1 MAHLKVGGLLS
12 NELAHVIHGEG
23 VVTILYLNLIT
34 MKKTIV
40 LRVVLYTI
48 LMTVVFPSFAQ
59 QKNNFELSKNLEI
72 YADMLRQLN
81 ISYADD
87 INPGELNTAAID
99 ALLNKLDPYTVYVPE
114 SKLEDFELMTKGE
127 YGGIGALIQKQGDYV
142 MITEPYENF
151 PAFKAGLIA
160 GDEIMSIDGESAKG
174 KTTTEVSDRLK
185 GVPGSEF
192 KLEIK
197 RYGDSL
203 TREVTIVREKI
214 KIPNIPY
221 SGMLGDEVGYV
232 SLSQFNP
239 NAAQDVKGA
248 FMKLAEE
255 HPLKGLI
262 LDLRGNG
269 GGLLNEAVDIV
280 NIFVPKGVMVV
291 TTKGKTRAS
300 TQVHMTRNKEI
311 DLNIPLVVLVDENS
325 ASASEIVAGSIQDL
339 DRGVIVGSRTFG
351 KGLVQNIVPLPYNSK
366 MKITVAKYYIPSGRC
381 IQAID
386 YFHKDGENAK
396 ENLADSVVASFKT
409 KNGRTV
415 YEGLGIAPD
424 IKAEAQMFSQVSGD
438 LYAQNYIFRFVND
451 FVLVNDSIT
460 DVDDFQVSDSL
471 FDAFKTFVTAQDFN
485 YLTQT
490 EALLDQMEA
499 SSEREAYKDA
509 IGPQMEALKELIK
522 EEKKKDIDKH
532 RAEIEE
538 MIRVEIIT
546 RYYHQQGKLQAALKN
561 DLEVKEALRILNDPQ
576 LYKSILKGTYVAEN
590 PSEKQ

>member
-1 MAHLKVGGLLS
+1 
-12 NELAHVIHGEG
+12 
-23 VVTILYLNLIT
+23 

-40 LRVVLYTI
+40 LRVVLYMF
-48 LMTVVFPSFAQ
+48 LMTVMFPSFAQ

-81 ISYADD
+81 VSYADD
-87 INPGELNTAAID
+87 INPGDLNTAAID

-160 GDEIMSIDGESAKG
+160 GDEIMSIDGESAKD

-255 HPLKGLI
+255 HQLKGLI

-386 YFHKDGENAK
+386 YFHKDGEKAK
-396 ENLADSVVASFKT
+396 EKLADSVVASFKT

-424 IKAEAQMFSQVSGD
+424 MKAEAQMFSQVSGD

-460 DVDDFQVSDSL
+460 AVDDFQVSDSL

-490 EALLDQMEA
+490 EVLLDQMEA

-546 RYYHQQGKLQAALKN
+546 RYYHQQGKLQAALQN
-561 DLEVKEALRILNDPQ
+561 DLEVKEALRILNDPK
-576 LYKSILKGTYVAEN
+576 LYKSILKGTYVADN
-590 PSEKQ
+590 SSEKQ